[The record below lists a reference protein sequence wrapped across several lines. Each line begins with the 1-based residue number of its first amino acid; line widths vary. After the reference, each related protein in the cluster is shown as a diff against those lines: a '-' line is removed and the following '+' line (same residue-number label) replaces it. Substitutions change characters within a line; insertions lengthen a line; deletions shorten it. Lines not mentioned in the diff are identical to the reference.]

1 MAGLFPGVTRLHLLV
16 ALFALV
22 LYLPGF
28 WWGAPN
34 ATSAELVHSWGTDD
48 ETPLGPLAEMH
59 NIIEPKADRNL
70 GYPLMYSFIVSAAY
84 IPYLGVLWLTGD
96 LSGVSGHYPFGL
108 SDPVTALKV
117 MSGIAHFVTVLMAMG
132 VVVSVF
138 EAARVLWGN
147 HAGITAALLTATTYP
162 MFYYSRTGNVDV
174 PMLFFIA
181 ASMAVFAH
189 CLANGFTVRRSVWLG
204 VLAGFAL
211 ATKESALG
219 IYILMPFVFF
229 WWQRKQDN
237 DMFSRSYWKA
247 PVAAIVAAFAA
258 LGAGSGLFVDPSR
271 YFDHMRFIT
280 GRLEQVASD
289 AVHAVI
295 TAFPYTMTGNLEYIS
310 HILDHLVDMM
320 TLPGFLL
327 CISALVLALWKCRR
341 CTVLPLLG
349 LGYLVFIF
357 LVVRSTQ
364 MRYLLPVPMALS
376 FASAWLVFYFWHP
389 KHVLRRT
396 GIVFV
401 VGAIVAYSLLRG
413 VALSYEMMNDSR
425 LAAGQWLSANT
436 SDGDIIEYFGP
447 ADKLPPVE
455 EGIIIHR
462 ATEYQGMHAHHRDDD
477 ERIREIIQGWAARKP
492 KYIVIMP
499 DHASRQGQP
508 FNISCP
514 EQLCNFMIEGRS
526 VFRQEMMFKT
536 PPLFHWLE
544 LPPLDYPVVNPP
556 IRIYSYPENNNQNP
570 EWVFWAGRHPK
581 INLDG

>member
-34 ATSAELVHSWGTDD
+34 ATSAELAHSWGTDD

-117 MSGIAHFVTVLMAMG
+117 MSGIAHFVTVLMAVG

-138 EAARVLWGN
+138 EAARVLWGK

-219 IYILMPFVFF
+219 IFILMPVVFF
-229 WWQRKQDN
+229 WWQHKQHN
-237 DMFSRSYWKA
+237 SVLSWSYWKA
-247 PVAAIVAAFAA
+247 PAAAIVAAFTA

-271 YFDHMRFIT
+271 YIDHILFIT
-280 GRLEQVASD
+280 GRLEQVAAD
-289 AVHAVI
+289 TVQVVI
-295 TAFPYTMTGNLEYIS
+295 TAFPYTLTGNLEYLS
-310 HILDHLVDMM
+310 HILRHLVDMM
-320 TLPGFLL
+320 TLPGLLLGVAGLVHGTLEMPEMRGLAAAGAGLPGIYFSCTAFDPDALPVAGPPGPVFCVCMAGLL
-327 CISALVLALWKCRR
+327 CLAPGARPAQDRHRFPGGLNRNATVFSGVL
-341 CTVLPLLG
+341 
-349 LGYLVFIF
+349 
-357 LVVRSTQ
+357 
-364 MRYLLPVPMALS
+364 
-376 FASAWLVFYFWHP
+376 H
-389 KHVLRRT
+389 
-396 GIVFV
+396 
-401 VGAIVAYSLLRG
+401 
-413 VALSYEMMNDSR
+413 
-425 LAAGQWLSANT
+425 
-436 SDGDIIEYFGP
+436 
-447 ADKLPPVE
+447 
-455 EGIIIHR
+455 
-462 ATEYQGMHAHHRDDD
+462 
-477 ERIREIIQGWAARKP
+477 
-492 KYIVIMP
+492 
-499 DHASRQGQP
+499 
-508 FNISCP
+508 
-514 EQLCNFMIEGRS
+514 
-526 VFRQEMMFKT
+526 
-536 PPLFHWLE
+536 
-544 LPPLDYPVVNPP
+544 
-556 IRIYSYPENNNQNP
+556 
-570 EWVFWAGRHPK
+570 
-581 INLDG
+581 